1 MQVLKFGNLSNNC
14 LTQYLFLHVTQA
26 GEEGEEMRVYVR
38 SCLVSLCNF
47 LNYMCLYVLS
57 MLVHNIDTTRVQAR
71 GGAEAPPDFKLML
84 SCVQAVT
91 AKGCPKFRKARE
103 EKQVVC
109 NKLNARG

>member
-1 MQVLKFGNLSNNC
+1 
-14 LTQYLFLHVTQA
+14 
-26 GEEGEEMRVYVR
+26 
-38 SCLVSLCNF
+38 
-47 LNYMCLYVLS
+47 

-103 EKQVVC
+103 EKQVISSVTHTALIMC